1 MSIVDKANASAAPM
15 PAASSVFITLM
26 PIMGAVF
33 VAFFVIGLALPVL
46 PLHVHQEL
54 GFGTFTVGVVT
65 GSQFA
70 ASLFSRV
77 WSGRTCDNQG
87 AKYAMIVGLAAGS
100 AAGLLYLLSLRLA
113 YSPEISVAVLLL
125 GRGVLGAAE
134 SFIITGA
141 TVWGLGRVGAHNAGK
156 VIAWMG
162 TAMFAAF
169 AGGAPIGVAMY
180 KGGGFA
186 AVAAATAVAPLATLA
201 LVALLQPVAPQRV
214 DRASIFSVLS
224 KVWLPGLGAALS
236 SIGFGVILSFA
247 SLLFATRG
255 WMPLW
260 LPFTSYAVALIA
272 AQLILGHLPDRIGG
286 AKVALICVFVEVAGL
301 ALLGL
306 ASSPLPAA
314 FGAAL
319 TGFGYALVFP
329 GLGVEAV
336 RRAPPERRGLAMG
349 AYTACL
355 DLALGI
361 SGPML
366 GFIAH
371 GAGLGTAF
379 LVSGLLVLCAAPIAW
394 RLQRSRRGGSA
405 RNPNN

>member
-33 VAFFVIGLALPVL
+33 VAFFVIGMALPVL

-141 TVWGLGRVGAHNAGK
+141 TVWGLGGVGAHNAGK

-272 AQLILGHLPDRIGG
+272 ARTHPRPS
-286 AKVALICVFVEVAGL
+286 AR
-301 ALLGL
+301 
-306 ASSPLPAA
+306 PH
-314 FGAAL
+314 
-319 TGFGYALVFP
+319 
-329 GLGVEAV
+329 
-336 RRAPPERRGLAMG
+336 RRCEGRAHMRFRRGR
-349 AYTACL
+349 
-355 DLALGI
+355 GI
-361 SGPML
+361 GPV
-366 GFIAH
+366 
-371 GAGLGTAF
+371 GAGVIA
-379 LVSGLLVLCAAPIAW
+379 SPRGLRRGPHWFWVCS
-394 RLQRSRRGGSA
+394 RLSRTGRRGGSSCA
-405 RNPNN
+405 AGTSRACNGRLYCLSRSRPGDFRAYAWFHRTWSRSRDRISGQRPPCALRSPHRMAPPTFSSGWISPEP

>member
-134 SFIITGA
+134 SFIITGT
-141 TVWGLGRVGAHNAGK
+141 TVWGLGGVGAHNAGK

-247 SLLFATRG
+247 SLVCDARLDASVA
-255 WMPLW
+255 PL
-260 LPFTSYAVALIA
+260 
-272 AQLILGHLPDRIGG
+272 H
-286 AKVALICVFVEVAGL
+286 LICRGTNR
-301 ALLGL
+301 
-306 ASSPLPAA
+306 
-314 FGAAL
+314 GATHPRPSARPHRRCE
-319 TGFGYALVFP
+319 GRAHMR
-329 GLGVEAV
+329 V
-336 RRAPPERRGLAMG
+336 RRGRGIGPVGAGVIASPRGLRRRPHWFWV
-349 AYTACL
+349 C
-355 DLALGI
+355 
-361 SGPML
+361 S
-366 GFIAH
+366 
-371 GAGLGTAF
+371 
-379 LVSGLLVLCAAPIAW
+379 
-394 RLQRSRRGGSA
+394 RLSRTGRRGGSSCA
-405 RNPNN
+405 AGTSRACNGRLYCLSRSRPGDFRAYAWFHRTWSRSRDRISGQRPPCALRSPHRMAPPTFSSGRISPEP